1 MILSF
6 AKNTVSTSF
15 EKGCIPRLLTAS
27 NITVG
32 FSQHPRILHNH
43 DDRMELL
50 YIRTG
55 SGSYIV
61 GDECYDIRPGNIIVC
76 NPGILHDELP
86 EHNRHL
92 SMLSLAVTDLKIK
105 GLPKNHLIPDTIK
118 PILKMDKSMVLM
130 DAIFQSIFD
139 SLAFGSESSQ
149 ETNIYLTQA
158 LLSLVLHAFEEYGNP
173 VPPLAPGE
181 KPDLLHEIK
190 RYIDQNYMEKLS
202 IPQISEKFYISQ
214 SHMSHLF
221 KKKLGFS
228 PMQYIA
234 RRRIGEAQSM
244 LVLSTRSI
252 TEIATEVGFDNL
264 SHFNVQFKKYVGL
277 SPLTYRKKYILPDP
291 ENDEEFYE

>member
-15 EKGCIPRLLTAS
+15 EKGCIPRLLPAS

-214 SHMSHLF
+214 SHLSHLF

>member
-92 SMLSLAVTDLKIK
+92 SMLSLAVTDLTPQKPSDSRHHK
-105 GLPKNHLIPDTIK
+105 THFKNGQKHGADGCHLPVHL
-118 PILKMDKSMVLM
+118 
-130 DAIFQSIFD
+130 
-139 SLAFGSESSQ
+139 
-149 ETNIYLTQA
+149 
-158 LLSLVLHAFEEYGNP
+158 
-173 VPPLAPGE
+173 
-181 KPDLLHEIK
+181 
-190 RYIDQNYMEKLS
+190 
-202 IPQISEKFYISQ
+202 
-214 SHMSHLF
+214 
-221 KKKLGFS
+221 
-228 PMQYIA
+228 
-234 RRRIGEAQSM
+234 
-244 LVLSTRSI
+244 
-252 TEIATEVGFDNL
+252 
-264 SHFNVQFKKYVGL
+264 
-277 SPLTYRKKYILPDP
+277 
-291 ENDEEFYE
+291 

>member
-6 AKNTVSTSF
+6 ARKDIPTAF
-15 EKGCIPRLLTAS
+15 EEGCTPRLLTAS

-43 DDRMELL
+43 TDRLELL

-61 GDECYDIRPGNIIVC
+61 GDECYDIRPGNMIVC
-76 NPGILHDELP
+76 NCGILHDELP
-86 EHNRHL
+86 ERNRQL
-92 SMLSLAVTDLKIK
+92 SMLSLGVTDLHIK
-105 GLPKNHLIPDTIK
+105 GLPENHLIPDTME
-118 PILKMDKSMVLM
+118 PVLKMDKSMVLM

-139 SLAFGSESSQ
+139 SLAFGSEASQ

-158 LLSLVLHAFEEYGNP
+158 LLSLVLHAFEEHGRP
-173 VPPLAPGE
+173 FMHSELQGSS
-181 KPDLLHEIK
+181 DLLHEIK
-190 RYIDQNYMEKLS
+190 KYIHEQYMEKLS

-214 SHMSHLF
+214 SYLAHLF
-221 KKKLGFS
+221 KRKLGFS

-234 RRRIGEAQSM
+234 RRRIGEAQSL
-244 LVLSTRSI
+244 LVLSRQSI
-252 TEIATEVGFDNL
+252 TDIAMEVGFDNL

-277 SPLTYRKKYILPDP
+277 SPLTYRKKYILPAP
-291 ENDEEFYE
+291 EYDEAFYE

>member
-105 GLPKNHLIPDTIK
+105 GFPKSAKNSISVSRICLIFLRKSWGFPPCSISPAGASGKRSPCSYFLPD
-118 PILKMDKSMVLM
+118 
-130 DAIFQSIFD
+130 
-139 SLAFGSESSQ
+139 
-149 ETNIYLTQA
+149 
-158 LLSLVLHAFEEYGNP
+158 LSL
-173 VPPLAPGE
+173 
-181 KPDLLHEIK
+181 
-190 RYIDQNYMEKLS
+190 R
-202 IPQISEKFYISQ
+202 
-214 SHMSHLF
+214 
-221 KKKLGFS
+221 S
-228 PMQYIA
+228 PRKWA
-234 RRRIGEAQSM
+234 
-244 LVLSTRSI
+244 
-252 TEIATEVGFDNL
+252 
-264 SHFNVQFKKYVGL
+264 
-277 SPLTYRKKYILPDP
+277 LTI
-291 ENDEEFYE
+291 